1 VSEGVVTGEAVM
13 LDVRVAELPSRAIGL
28 AIDLMV
34 QAVALVVL
42 LLGVGFLSQ
51 VVDETISIALTI
63 LTIVTVVVVLP
74 TTWETLTR
82 GKSLGKYVMGE
93 RVVRLD
99 GGTVRLRHSLIRSLT
114 MFFDLWLLSGVPG
127 LLCALFTSKA
137 QRFGDIFA
145 GTMVIRERVPTAAR
159 TSLAGTGMPPYLI
172 GWAASASVA
181 AVPDGLALKAR
192 SLVARAPQMTPAASE
207 SLASSLASEL
217 SAHVTP
223 APPYGTPPL
232 DFLAAVIAER
242 TRRST
247 PAISMNQGTPIAH
260 SGNYPSHHTGYGPP
274 VQATPMA
281 PPPTCLPPPPAPIAP
296 PPIAPPPVNAP
307 PVVATEPLA
316 QITPPNPINDTP
328 PNTAPPGFAAPR

>member
-1 VSEGVVTGEAVM
+1 VL

-28 AIDLMV
+28 AIDLVV
-34 QAVALVVL
+34 QAAALVGL
-42 LLGVGFLSQ
+42 LLGVGLLSQ
-51 VVDETISIALTI
+51 VVDQTVTIALTI

-145 GTMVIRERVPTAAR
+145 GTMVIRERVPVAAR
-159 TSLAGTGMPPYLI
+159 TTLAGTGMPPYLV
-172 GWAASASVA
+172 GWAASASVTT
-181 AVPDGLALKAR
+181 VPDGLALQAR

-207 SLASSLASEL
+207 SLASALASEL
-217 SAHVTP
+217 SGYVAP

-242 TRRST
+242 TRRSA
-247 PAISMNQGTPIAH
+247 PAPGINQGTPIAQSSH
-260 SGNYPSHHTGYGPP
+260 YPAQPTGYGPP

-281 PPPTCLPPPPAPIAP
+281 PPPTYAPTAPIAP
-296 PPIAPPPVNAP
+296 RPLDAPPAPSAP
-307 PVVATEPLA
+307 PA
-316 QITPPNPINDTP
+316 QASPPQPHSDHQP
-328 PNTAPPGFAAPR
+328 PTAPPGFAAPR